1 MQSEEIIRR
10 LAANAPPVRRLAHP
24 AWRATAW
31 FMLSLA
37 YAAAVVWVKGPRPDI
52 SARLMEPLF
61 LVEVFAA
68 LATAMMAAAGAFCAE
83 CPGRPLWERFAPFPF
98 LAVWLASLGDG
109 CWRDRLRLGPTGLS
123 VQPDFICFPAIMAA
137 SVAPAILIFIM
148 IRRGAPIA
156 PMTTT
161 GLANSR
167 RHVDRGGGSA
177 VVSRARRQRHGA
189 RLAIR
194 LGARLDRARDPVWPA
209 AFALANGR
217 SDPHRKR
224 LGSALL
230 TCSYE

>member
-68 LATAMMAAAGAFCAE
+68 LATAMMAAAGAFCAG

-109 CWRDRLRLGPTGLS
+109 CWRDWLRLGPTGLS

-161 GLANSR
+161 GLATLAATSIAAAALLLFHEQDASVMALVWQFGSVLVLTGLGALFGRRLLRWRTADLIRIENGQASR
-167 RHVDRGGGSA
+167 R
-177 VVSRARRQRHGA
+177 
-189 RLAIR
+189 
-194 LGARLDRARDPVWPA
+194 
-209 AFALANGR
+209 
-217 SDPHRKR
+217 
-224 LGSALL
+224 
-230 TCSYE
+230 